1 MLCSQKVKACSYTI
15 RQLSFQV
22 TYKGQA
28 MNLCSLLPAGT
39 LECSNGITAG
49 VTIKSFFLGHV
60 SSWQSGMVALVHK
73 SDQAMASEFQGNPV
87 IQAVY
92 IGECCL

>member
-49 VTIKSFFLGHV
+49 VTIKSFSWAMFRPGSLAWWRLFTNQTRPWLQ
-60 SSWQSGMVALVHK
+60 SSKETLSYRL
-73 SDQAMASEFQGNPV
+73 
-87 IQAVY
+87 Y
-92 IGECCL
+92 I